1 MNAIVNSPLFG
12 ILLSLMAFE
21 AGVLI
26 SRKWKHTLL
35 NPLLIA
41 NILIVG
47 FLLLTGISFES
58 YNVGGSY
65 ISVMLSPATVVLAV
79 PLYRQ
84 LSKLTRYWKPILAG
98 IFAGS
103 LTSMACVITVSKLIG
118 LGDTLMLSLLPKSIT
133 IPMGSVVSEQ
143 IGGIPSITIIAI
155 TTCRLQVLPHQAQG
169 GAGRRHRYGKP
180 RARYLQG
187 HGNGRSPGRHEQPF
201 HRSRG
206 TIHRHHGAP
215 DPSRTFL
222 TKKFL
227 SKNFSKQKKAAPRDR
242 LSTSTNYPRD
252 SARSAT
258 SRTSTWRNRR
268 SPSPYHRYRSRRRRH
283 S

>member
-65 ISVMLSPATVVLAV
+65 ISVMLSPATIVLAV

-84 LSKLTRYWKPILAG
+84 L
-98 IFAGS
+98 
-103 LTSMACVITVSKLIG
+103 SKLIG

-155 TTCRLQVLPHQAQG
+155 TITGITGAVAAPAVCRFCRIKHKVAQG
-169 GAGRRHRYGKP
+169 VAIGTASHALGTSKAMEMGEVQGAMSSLSIGVAGLFT
-180 RARYLQG
+180 AI
-187 HGNGRSPGRHEQPF
+187 
-201 HRSRG
+201 
-206 TIHRHHGAP
+206 TAP
-215 DPSRTFL
+215 L
-222 TKKFL
+222 ILAAL
-227 SKNFSKQKKAAPRDR
+227 S
-242 LSTSTNYPRD
+242 
-252 SARSAT
+252 
-258 SRTSTWRNRR
+258 
-268 SPSPYHRYRSRRRRH
+268 
-283 S
+283 